1 MNKLM
6 AIRLEYGEPFIDVV
20 RGFAEMGYSR
30 RATAEVLSLS
40 LSYFRELLGRF
51 DLHRHFLLQAQM
63 RQECRGQGVGW
74 PKGKPRPRGVV
85 YSDER
90 ILAEVRSIPHY
101 SVFRC
106 MASMDA
112 ATVQN
117 RFGSFANARA
127 LAFAHLPAQPGPA
140 LSLEG

>member
-6 AIRLEYGEPFIDVV
+6 AIRLEYGEPFVDVV
-20 RGFAEMGYSR
+20 RGFAEMGYSQ
-30 RATAEVLSLS
+30 RATAEILCLSRA
-40 LSYFRELLGRF
+40 YFRELLGRF
-51 DLHRHFLLQAQM
+51 DLRKHFLPQAQM
-63 RQECRGQGVGW
+63 RSECRGQGVGW
-74 PKGKPRPRGVV
+74 PKGKPRPRGVI

-112 ATVQN
+112 TTVQS
-117 RFGSFANARA
+117 RFGTFANARA
-127 LAFAHLPAQPGPA
+127 LAFARLPAQPGQS